1 LKIARAI
8 ALAMALGSVVAGSAS
23 HAASAQPTVVGLWE
37 KRSETGQPIVW
48 FLFVARDGAYEGA
61 IAKLFPRPQD
71 APDPICDKCV
81 DDRKDAPLLGLSLI
95 RGMKRRGLIYEE
107 GNILDPRDG
116 KVYRAMMTLSP
127 DGQVLTI
134 RGYLGIPLLGMDE
147 VWTRL
152 PDSAIASLNAI
163 VLSKYLPKT
172 MPGTSSGAAVSPR
185 QHRGSS
191 RSGEPAR

>member
-1 LKIARAI
+1 LKIARVMAV
-8 ALAMALGSVVAGSAS
+8 AMTLGSVLAGSAS

-37 KRSETGQPIVW
+37 KRTETGQPVVW
-48 FLFVARDGAYEGA
+48 FLFVERDGAHEGA

-71 APDPICDKCV
+71 APNPICNKCI

-95 RGMKRRGLIYEE
+95 RGMKRRGLIYED

-116 KVYRAMMTLSP
+116 TVYRAMMTLNP
-127 DGQVLTI
+127 DGRVLTV
-134 RGYLGIPLLGMDE
+134 RGYLGIPMLGMDE
-147 VWTRL
+147 VWNRL
-152 PDSAIASLNAI
+152 PDSAITSLSAT

-172 MPGTSSGAAVSPR
+172 MPGTASGAVDSPR
-185 QHRGSS
+185 HHKGSS